1 MPNRKDIPIKS
12 YSHER
17 KDGLPFTLKTMEE
30 IYDVSEGKTDVPHR
44 HDYYTVVWVIEAEGL
59 HHIDFID
66 YKLDTNQVYFIH
78 PEQVHAISLN
88 KRPRGIVLTFT
99 SDFLIESGI
108 DEKFVLDLKLFESC
122 TNNPPIEIG
131 ATIGNRLNLIV
142 EQLNYEIKKLDSY
155 NYAAIGS
162 LLKLFL
168 IECYRSSDEE
178 KNRKKLRLAGSI
190 DLVSRFKSLVES
202 NFKKMQKV
210 KDYAAMLVVTPNY
223 LNEVISQATGKS
235 AKEYIQ
241 DRIILEAKRLIV
253 FSELNLKQI
262 AFELGYEDY
271 AYFSRVFKN
280 HQKITFSR
288 YEKTN
293 RKKYN

>member
-131 ATIGNRLNLIV
+131 AAIGNRLNLIV

>member
-1 MPNRKDIPIKS
+1 MPNRKDIPVKS

-17 KDGLPFTLKTMEE
+17 KDDLPFTLKTMEE
-30 IYDVSEGKTDVPHR
+30 IYDASEGKTDVPHR
-44 HDYYTVVWVIEAEGL
+44 HEYFTVVWVIEARGL
-59 HHIDFID
+59 HYIDFLD
-66 YKLDTNQVYFIH
+66 YNLEANQVYFIH
-78 PEQVHAISLN
+78 PEQVHAISLE
-88 KRPRGIVLTFT
+88 KRPKGVVLTFT

-122 TNNPPIEIG
+122 TSNPPIEIDKSI
-131 ATIGNRLNLIV
+131 ANRLHLIIT
-142 EQLNYEIKKLDSY
+142 QLKYEIIKSDSY

-168 IECYRSSDEE
+168 IECYRSNDE
-178 KNRKKLRLAGSI
+178 KRHKKKLQFAGSI
-190 DLVSRFKSLVES
+190 DLVSRFKTLVES

-210 KDYAAMLVVTPNY
+210 KDYASMLVVTPNY

-253 FSELNLKQI
+253 FSQLNLKQI

-280 HQKITFSR
+280 HQNITFSS
-288 YEKTN
+288 YEKVN